1 MRKNLSSKEKQMEQI
16 ELPANNRVTLGKE
29 VRFLR
34 RQGITPV
41 HLFGHDL
48 KSLALQC
55 QTANLERSLAEAGE
69 TRLVTLKVRG
79 EKKARSV
86 LVREVQREALTSKLL
101 HVDFYQ
107 VKMDEKVEVEI
118 PIVLVGEAP
127 ALQAKG
133 NRLLREL
140 DTLTIECLPSKIP
153 TSLEVKI
160 GSLTEAGQAVRVKDI
175 AVDSDITV
183 LSGPEQVV
191 VTVIAPPEEEEKV
204 LAEEVLVKPPE
215 EAKQAEDKPKQE

>member
-1 MRKNLSSKEKQMEQI
+1 MEQI
-16 ELPANNRVTLGKE
+16 ELQANNRDILGKGF
-29 VRFLR
+29 RFLR

-55 QTANLERSLAEAGE
+55 QTAKLERSLAEAGE
-69 TRLVTLKVRG
+69 IRLVTLKVRD
-79 EKKARSV
+79 EKKVRPV
-86 LVREVQREALTSKLL
+86 LVREVQRESLTSKLL

-127 ALQAKG
+127 ALGAKG

-153 TSLEVKI
+153 TSLEVNV

-191 VTVIAPPEEEEKV
+191 VTVIAQPEEEEKV
-204 LAEEVLVKPPE
+204 VAEEALVKSPE
-215 EAKQAEDKPKQE
+215 EAKQAEEKPKQE

>member
-1 MRKNLSSKEKQMEQI
+1 MLDNLSSKERHMEQI
-16 ELPANNRVTLGKE
+16 ELQANNRDILGKG

-55 QTANLERSLAEAGE
+55 QTAKLERSLAEAGE
-69 TRLVTLKVRG
+69 IRLVSLKVG
-79 EKKARSV
+79 DEKKARSV
-86 LVREVQREALTSKLL
+86 LVREVQRESLTSKLL

-107 VKMDEKVEVEI
+107 VKMGEKVEVEI

-127 ALQAKG
+127 ALEAKG

-153 TSLEVKI
+153 ASLQVNV
-160 GSLTEAGQAVRVKDI
+160 GSLTEAGRAVRVKDI

-183 LSGPEQVV
+183 LNGPEQVV
-191 VTVIAPPEEEEKV
+191 VTVIAQLEEKV
-204 LAEEVLVKPPE
+204 VAEEVLVKPPE
-215 EAKQAEDKPKQE
+215 EAKQAEERPKQE

>member
-1 MRKNLSSKEKQMEQI
+1 MEQI
-16 ELPANNRVTLGKE
+16 ELQANNRDILGKG

-55 QTANLERSLAEAGE
+55 QTDKLERSLAEAGE
-69 TRLVTLKVRG
+69 IRLVSLKVG
-79 EKKARSV
+79 DEKKARPV
-86 LVREVQREALTSKLL
+86 LVREVQRESLTSKLL

-107 VKMDEKVEVEI
+107 VRMGEKVEVEI

-127 ALQAKG
+127 ALEAKG
-133 NRLLREL
+133 NSLLREL

-153 TSLEVKI
+153 ASLEVNV

-183 LSGPEQVV
+183 LNGPEQVV
-191 VTVIAPPEEEEKV
+191 VTVIAPPKEEEKV
-204 LAEEVLVKPPE
+204 VAEEVLVKPPE
-215 EAKQAEDKPKQE
+215 EAKQAEERPKQE

>member
-1 MRKNLSSKEKQMEQI
+1 MEQI
-16 ELPANNRVTLGKE
+16 ELQANNRDILGKG

-55 QTANLERSLAEAGE
+55 QTAKLERSLAQAGE
-69 TRLVTLKVRG
+69 IRLVTLKVSD
-79 EKKARSV
+79 EKRVRPV
-86 LVREVQREALTSKLL
+86 LVREVQRESLTSKLL

-107 VKMDEKVEVEI
+107 VKMDEKVEMEI
-118 PIVLVGEAP
+118 PIVLIGEAP
-127 ALQAKG
+127 ALEAKG

-140 DTLTIECLPSKIP
+140 DTLTVECLPSKIP
-153 TSLEVKI
+153 TSLEVNV

-191 VTVIAPPEEEEKV
+191 VTVIAQPEEKV
-204 LAEEVLVKPPE
+204 VAEEALVKPPE
-215 EAKQAEDKPKQE
+215 EAKQAEEKPKQE

>member
-1 MRKNLSSKEKQMEQI
+1 
-16 ELPANNRVTLGKE
+16 
-29 VRFLR
+29 
-34 RQGITPV
+34 V

-55 QTANLERSLAEAGE
+55 QTAKLERSLAQAGE
-69 TRLVTLKVRG
+69 IRLVTLKVRD
-79 EKKARSV
+79 EKKVRPV
-86 LVREVQREALTSKLL
+86 LVREVQRDSLTSKLL

-127 ALQAKG
+127 ALEAKG

-140 DTLTIECLPSKIP
+140 DTLTVECLPSKIP
-153 TSLEVKI
+153 TSLEVNV

-191 VTVIAPPEEEEKV
+191 VTVIAPPEEKVEEKV
-204 LAEEVLVKPPE
+204 VAEEVLVKPPQ
-215 EAKQAEDKPKQE
+215 EAKQAEEKPKQE

>member
-1 MRKNLSSKEKQMEQI
+1 MRENLSSKERHMEQI
-16 ELPANNRVTLGKE
+16 ELQANNRDILGKG

-55 QTANLERSLAEAGE
+55 QTAKLERSLAEAGE
-69 TRLVTLKVRG
+69 IRLVSLKVG
-79 EKKARSV
+79 DEKKARPV
-86 LVREVQREALTSKLL
+86 LVREVQRESLTSKLL

-107 VKMDEKVEVEI
+107 VRMGEKVEVEI

-127 ALQAKG
+127 ALEAKG
-133 NRLLREL
+133 NSLLREL

-153 TSLEVKI
+153 ASLQVNV

-183 LSGPEQVV
+183 LNGPEQVV
-191 VTVIAPPEEEEKV
+191 VTVIAPPEEKV
-204 LAEEVLVKPPE
+204 VAEEALVKPPE
-215 EAKQAEDKPKQE
+215 EAKQAEEKPKQE

>member
-1 MRKNLSSKEKQMEQI
+1 MEQI
-16 ELPANNRVTLGKE
+16 ELQANNRDILGKG

-55 QTANLERSLAEAGE
+55 QTAKLERSLAEAGE
-69 TRLVTLKVRG
+69 IRLVTLKVRD
-79 EKKARSV
+79 EKKVRPV
-86 LVREVQREALTSKLL
+86 LVREVQRESLTSKLL

-127 ALQAKG
+127 ALEAKG

-153 TSLEVKI
+153 TSLEVNV
-160 GSLTEAGQAVRVKDI
+160 GSLTQAGQAVRVKDI

-191 VTVIAPPEEEEKV
+191 VTVIAQPEEEEKV
-204 LAEEVLVKPPE
+204 VAEEALVESLE
-215 EAKQAEDKPKQE
+215 EAKQAEEKPKQE

>member
-1 MRKNLSSKEKQMEQI
+1 MEQI
-16 ELPANNRVTLGKE
+16 ELQANNRDILGKG

-55 QTANLERSLAEAGE
+55 QTAKLERSLAEAGE
-69 TRLVTLKVRG
+69 IRLVTLKVRD
-79 EKKARSV
+79 EKKVRPV
-86 LVREVQREALTSKLL
+86 LVREVQRESLTSKLL

-127 ALQAKG
+127 ALEAKG

-153 TSLEVKI
+153 TSLEVNV
-160 GSLTEAGQAVRVKDI
+160 GSLTQAGQAVRVKDI

-183 LSGPEQVV
+183 LSGPEQVI
-191 VTVIAPPEEEEKV
+191 VTVIAQPEEEEKV
-204 LAEEVLVKPPE
+204 VAEEALVESPE
-215 EAKQAEDKPKQE
+215 EAKQAEEKPKQE

>member
-1 MRKNLSSKEKQMEQI
+1 MEQI
-16 ELPANNRVTLGKE
+16 ELQANNRDILGKG

-55 QTANLERSLAEAGE
+55 QTAKLERSLAEAGE
-69 TRLVTLKVRG
+69 IRLVTLKVRD
-79 EKKARSV
+79 EKKVRPV
-86 LVREVQREALTSKLL
+86 LVREVQRESLTSKLL

-127 ALQAKG
+127 ALGAKG

-153 TSLEVKI
+153 TSLEVNV

-191 VTVIAPPEEEEKV
+191 VTVIAQPEEEEKV
-204 LAEEVLVKPPE
+204 VAEEALVKSPE
-215 EAKQAEDKPKQE
+215 EAKQAEEKPKQE

>member
-1 MRKNLSSKEKQMEQI
+1 MEQI
-16 ELPANNRVTLGKE
+16 ELQANNRDILGKG

-55 QTANLERSLAEAGE
+55 ETAKLERSLAEAGE
-69 TRLVTLKVRG
+69 IRLVTLKVSD
-79 EKKARSV
+79 EKKVRSV
-86 LVREVQREALTSKLL
+86 LVREVQRESLTSKLL

-127 ALQAKG
+127 ALEAKG

-153 TSLEVKI
+153 TSLEVNL

-191 VTVIAPPEEEEKV
+191 VTVIAQREEEEKV
-204 LAEEVLVKPPE
+204 VAEEALVKPPE
-215 EAKQAEDKPKQE
+215 EARQAEEKAKQE

>member
-1 MRKNLSSKEKQMEQI
+1 MEQI
-16 ELPANNRVTLGKE
+16 ELQANNRDILGKG

-55 QTANLERSLAEAGE
+55 QTAKLERSLAEAGE
-69 TRLVTLKVRG
+69 IRLVTLKVRD
-79 EKKARSV
+79 EKKVRPV
-86 LVREVQREALTSKLL
+86 LVREVQRESLTSKLL

-127 ALQAKG
+127 ALGAKG

-153 TSLEVKI
+153 TSLEVNV

-191 VTVIAPPEEEEKV
+191 VTVIAQPEEKEKV
-204 LAEEVLVKPPE
+204 VAEEALVKSPE
-215 EAKQAEDKPKQE
+215 EAKQAEEKPKQE

>member
-1 MRKNLSSKEKQMEQI
+1 MEQI
-16 ELPANNRVTLGKE
+16 ELQANNRDILGKG

-55 QTANLERSLAEAGE
+55 QTAKLERSLAEAGE
-69 TRLVTLKVRG
+69 IRLVTLKVRD
-79 EKKARSV
+79 EKKVRPV
-86 LVREVQREALTSKLL
+86 LVREVQRESLTSKLL

-127 ALQAKG
+127 ALEAKG

-153 TSLEVKI
+153 TSLEVNV
-160 GSLTEAGQAVRVKDI
+160 GSLTQAGQAVRVKDI

-191 VTVIAPPEEEEKV
+191 VTVIAQPEEEEKV
-204 LAEEVLVKPPE
+204 VAEEALVESPE
-215 EAKQAEDKPKQE
+215 EAKQAEEKPKQE

>member
-1 MRKNLSSKEKQMEQI
+1 MEQI
-16 ELPANNRVTLGKE
+16 ELQANNRDILGKG

-55 QTANLERSLAEAGE
+55 QTAKLERSLAEAGE
-69 TRLVTLKVRG
+69 IRLVTLKVRD
-79 EKKARSV
+79 EKKVRPV
-86 LVREVQREALTSKLL
+86 LVREVQRESLTSKLL

-127 ALQAKG
+127 ALEAKG

-153 TSLEVKI
+153 TSLEVNV
-160 GSLTEAGQAVRVKDI
+160 GSLTQAGQAVRVKDI

-191 VTVIAPPEEEEKV
+191 VTVIAQPEEEEKV
-204 LAEEVLVKPPE
+204 VAEEALVKSPE
-215 EAKQAEDKPKQE
+215 EAKQAEEKPKQE

>member
-1 MRKNLSSKEKQMEQI
+1 MEQI
-16 ELPANNRVTLGKE
+16 ELQTNNRDILGKG

-55 QTANLERSLAEAGE
+55 QTAKLERSLAEAGE
-69 TRLVTLKVRG
+69 IRLVTLKVRD
-79 EKKARSV
+79 EKKVRPV
-86 LVREVQREALTSKLL
+86 LVREVQRESLTSKLL

-107 VKMDEKVEVEI
+107 VKMNEKVEVEI

-127 ALQAKG
+127 ALGAKG
-133 NRLLREL
+133 SRLLREL

-153 TSLEVKI
+153 TSLEVNV

-191 VTVIAPPEEEEKV
+191 VTVIAQPEEEEKV
-204 LAEEVLVKPPE
+204 VAEEALVKSPE
-215 EAKQAEDKPKQE
+215 EAKQAEEKPKQE

>member
-1 MRKNLSSKEKQMEQI
+1 MEQI
-16 ELPANNRVTLGKE
+16 ELQANNRDILGKG

-55 QTANLERSLAEAGE
+55 QTAKLERSLAQAGE
-69 TRLVTLKVRG
+69 IRLVTLKVSD
-79 EKKARSV
+79 EKRVRPV
-86 LVREVQREALTSKLL
+86 LVREVQREPLTSKLL

-140 DTLTIECLPSKIP
+140 DTLTVECLPSKIP
-153 TSLEVKI
+153 TSLQVNI

-183 LSGPEQVV
+183 LGGPEQVV
-191 VTVIAPPEEEEKV
+191 VTIIAQPEEKV
-204 LAEEVLVKPPE
+204 VAEEAPVKPPE
-215 EAKQAEDKPKQE
+215 EAKPAEEKPKQE

>member
-1 MRKNLSSKEKQMEQI
+1 MEQI
-16 ELPANNRVTLGKE
+16 ELQANNRDILGKG

-55 QTANLERSLAEAGE
+55 QTAKLERSLAEAGE
-69 TRLVTLKVRG
+69 IRLVTLKVRD
-79 EKKARSV
+79 EKKVRPV
-86 LVREVQREALTSKLL
+86 LVREVQRESLTSKLL

-127 ALQAKG
+127 ALEAKG

-140 DTLTIECLPSKIP
+140 DTLTVECLPSKIP
-153 TSLEVKI
+153 TSLEVNV

-191 VTVIAPPEEEEKV
+191 VTVIAQPEEEEKV
-204 LAEEVLVKPPE
+204 VAEEALVKSPE
-215 EAKQAEDKPKQE
+215 EAKQAEEKPKQE

>member
-1 MRKNLSSKEKQMEQI
+1 MEQI
-16 ELPANNRVTLGKE
+16 ELQANNRDILGKG

-55 QTANLERSLAEAGE
+55 QTAKLERSLAEAGE
-69 TRLVTLKVRG
+69 IRLVTLKVRD
-79 EKKARSV
+79 EKKVRPV
-86 LVREVQREALTSKLL
+86 LVREVQRESLTSKLL

-127 ALQAKG
+127 ALEAKG

-153 TSLEVKI
+153 TSLEVNV

-191 VTVIAPPEEEEKV
+191 VTVIAQPEEEEKV
-204 LAEEVLVKPPE
+204 VAEEALVKSPE
-215 EAKQAEDKPKQE
+215 EAKQAEEKPKQE